1 MAMISASALA
11 LSYGEREVV
20 SDFSATF
27 AQGTV
32 TAILGANGAGKSTL
46 IAALAGD
53 IAPTRGD
60 LSINGVSIAALTR
73 RELSQLRSLAQQSHS
88 YWMAYTT
95 EEILRLG
102 NDDISQERFNY
113 LVEKLGATEYLNQRV
128 TTLSGGQSQR
138 IEIARALMREL
149 PIVLL
154 DEPFASQDLK
164 SISAITELLQEERAS
179 GRTIILVAHARREE
193 LSWCDQVIEL
203 NAR

>member
-27 AQGTV
+27 AQGTI

-60 LSINGVSIAALTR
+60 LSINGVSIAAMSR

-102 NDDISQERFNY
+102 HDDISQERFNY

-128 TTLSGGQSQR
+128 ITLSGGQSQR

-179 GRTIILVAHARREE
+179 GRTIIIVAHARREE